1 MPIISSLESIEN
13 EHGLYRV
20 KDCMK
25 KFCDSLR
32 EHIMKIINF
41 KRNKIKLWT
50 KELQKSYENG
60 KICYICEKKKK
71 NENKYVKDKKYNK
84 IRDHCHFTGEY
95 TGAVHSICN
104 LKYSVTSF
112 LIISRIVFVDRFS

>member
-1 MPIISSLESIEN
+1 
-13 EHGLYRV
+13 
-20 KDCMK
+20 MK
-25 KFCDSLR
+25 MEKFV
-32 EHIMKIINF
+32 IF
-41 KRNKIKLWT
+41 V
-50 KELQKSYENG
+50 
-60 KICYICEKKKK
+60 KKKK

-84 IRDHCHFTGEY
+84 IRDHCHFAREY

>member
-1 MPIISSLESIEN
+1 MPIISSFESIEN

-60 KICYICEKKKK
+60 KICYICEKKKWK
-71 NENKYVKDKKYNK
+71 
-84 IRDHCHFTGEY
+84 
-95 TGAVHSICN
+95 
-104 LKYSVTSF
+104 
-112 LIISRIVFVDRFS
+112 

>member
-1 MPIISSLESIEN
+1 
-13 EHGLYRV
+13 
-20 KDCMK
+20 MK
-25 KFCDSLR
+25 MEKFV
-32 EHIMKIINF
+32 IF
-41 KRNKIKLWT
+41 V
-50 KELQKSYENG
+50 
-60 KICYICEKKKK
+60 KKKK